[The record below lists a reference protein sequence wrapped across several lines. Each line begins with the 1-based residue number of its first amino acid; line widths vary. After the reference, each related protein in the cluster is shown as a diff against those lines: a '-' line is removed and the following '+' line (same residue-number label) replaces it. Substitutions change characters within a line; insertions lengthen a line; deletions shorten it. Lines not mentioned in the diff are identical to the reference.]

1 MSHYA
6 NTVQRKVTESHVS
19 GPKFRTCIIFDFSKI
34 MKQGEIISSPT
45 KAVSIEDQMRAID
58 PSFFEPMKGFCTPKR
73 SVCLPAITLQMTL
86 PRVDVIRTWTETVTP
101 VVARPKSEIHVPV
114 CVMRLLGGGR
124 KNRGRGKEKTRK
136 TGVDMYLD
144 TAMGGRKGLKISD
157 SWFIPR
163 AIGQERCQPW
173 ADLVKILVDLFYSS
187 FILDETIQDHASELS
202 GTGVRVAVTLR
213 LSVFSKIQDLLQ
225 APDPQAIGL
234 NSVISP
240 LIAGGTQSGSLL
252 RWLFRSQGK
261 FLNQYFVSD
270 IHSRAACADAQSHS
284 RTCTCVMKIRGI
296 GPFYGFGAEFAFNNL
311 QARAAFM
318 YDVES
323 KFFKK
328 GSKIFSKG
336 MRHGFAFTADNIFD
350 LHTTYEESFSTGSS
364 VLTSVSYVKHDE
376 LPLVVEKTKIL
387 FRLSLTVGYYA
398 IVAFPSD
405 TVLKIGSRVDFYD
418 AARLPNA
425 IVYYLDVVKDG
436 DHEVNLTQK
445 LGGTCVHDG
454 FWYIAWQVAD
464 REVSDCSY
472 EYCSFHRVLVGN
484 TMGHSE
490 LTVLF
495 PVDPEAYAIDGSRP
509 DIYRKFEGDE
519 VGLYS

>member
-1 MSHYA
+1 MSQYA
-6 NTVQRKVTESHVS
+6 NAVQRAKVTESHVS
-19 GPKFRTCIIFDFSKI
+19 GPKFRTCIFYDFSKI
-34 MKQGEIISSPT
+34 MKQGEIISPPM

-73 SVCLPAITLQMTL
+73 SVCLPPMTLKMTL
-86 PRVDVIRTWTETVTP
+86 PCVDVIRTWSETVTP
-101 VVARPKSEIHVPV
+101 AVVRPRSEIHAPV

-124 KNRGRGKEKTRK
+124 KNRVRGKAKTRK
-136 TGVDMYLD
+136 TGVDIYLD
-144 TAMGGRKGLKISD
+144 IAMGGRKGLKISD

-163 AIGQERCQPW
+163 AIDQERCRPW
-173 ADLVKILVDLFYSS
+173 VDLVKVLVDLFYSS
-187 FILDETIQDHASELS
+187 FILDETMQDHASELNGI
-202 GTGVRVAVTLR
+202 GTKAAVTLH

-234 NSVISP
+234 STIILP
-240 LIAGGTQSGSLL
+240 LITGGTQPGSLL
-252 RWLFRSQGK
+252 RWLFRSHGK
-261 FLNQYFVSD
+261 FLNKYFVSD
-270 IHSRAACADAQSHS
+270 IHSRAACAEAQSHS

-328 GSKIFSKG
+328 GTEILSKG
-336 MRHGFAFTADNIFD
+336 MRHGFAFTVDNIFD
-350 LHTTYEESFSTGSS
+350 LHTTYEESFITGSS

-387 FRLSLTVGYYA
+387 FRLALTVGYYA
-398 IVAFPSD
+398 IVAFPS
-405 TVLKIGSRVDFYD
+405 TSVLKIDSRAAFYD

-425 IVYYLDVVKDG
+425 IFSYLDVVKDR
-436 DHEVNLTQK
+436 DHEVKLTQK

-464 REVSDCSY
+464 REISNCSY
-472 EYCSFHRVLVGN
+472 AYCSFHRVLVGN
-484 TMGHSE
+484 TMGHTKK
-490 LTVLF
+490 TVLF
-495 PVDPEAYAIDGSRP
+495 PVDPEAYAIDGSCP
-509 DIYRKFEGDE
+509 DLDKFEGDE
-519 VGLYS
+519 FGPNL